1 MSRIRFYYNTALAKS
16 ERVTYYESQIEW
28 KKPLKVY
35 AVSANY
41 RWNEAHTTAN
51 VLSHSL
57 GEATLTKVTTKTV
70 AALGLIVDADNISYD
85 FTKEDFGKVING
97 FVICNATKP
106 VAIIDKYEEL
116 PLTIN
121 GTKLT
126 VNFYN
131 GPEKLLAFNLTDYVV
146 SNALLYQERTRE
158 IVKPT
163 NIISRNNA
171 EISYE
176 DEIDKSIIAGKN
188 GAYKDI
194 SITGKAHPITGD
206 LVSVFGHSA
215 VNQSLRNIL
224 LANTFDRPFSSK
236 DVAGNLNA
244 FLFDFNDN
252 ITHSE
257 LRSGIA
263 IAIGN
268 NEPRITVMDILIEDK
283 IESYSL
289 KVTITYMIKTTNNT
303 QEFSI
308 LLDRA

>member
-70 AALGLIVDADNISYD
+70 ASLGLIVNADNISYN
-85 FTKEDFGKVING
+85 FTKADFGKVISG

-106 VAIIDKYEEL
+106 IALIDKYEEL
-116 PLTIN
+116 PLKIN

-131 GPEKLLAFNLTDYVV
+131 GPEKLLAFNLTDCVV

-171 EISYE
+171 EIAYD
-176 DEIDKSIIAGKN
+176 DEIDKSTIGGKS
-188 GAYKDI
+188 GVYKDI

-215 VNQSLRNIL
+215 INQSLRNIL

>member
-35 AVSANY
+35 VVSANY
-41 RWNEAHTTAN
+41 RWNEAHTTAD
-51 VLSHSL
+51 VLSYSL
-57 GEATLTKVTTKTV
+57 GEATLTNVTTKTV
-70 AALGLIVDADNISYD
+70 SSLGLIVDADNISYD
-85 FTKEDFGKVING
+85 FTKADFGKVING

-116 PLTIN
+116 PLEIN

>member
-28 KKPLKVY
+28 KKPLKAY

-41 RWNEAHTTAN
+41 RWNEAHTTAD
-51 VLSHSL
+51 VLLHSL

-70 AALGLIVDADNISYD
+70 ASLGLIVDADNISYD

-171 EISYE
+171 EIAYE
-176 DEIDKSIIAGKN
+176 DEIDKSVIGGKS

-215 VNQSLRNIL
+215 INQSLRNIL

-268 NEPRITVMDILIEDK
+268 NEPRITVLNILIDDK

>member
-70 AALGLIVDADNISYD
+70 AALGLIVDADNISYN

>member
-1 MSRIRFYYNTALAKS
+1 MGRIRFYYNTALAKS

-70 AALGLIVDADNISYD
+70 ASLGLIVDADNISYD
-85 FTKEDFGKVING
+85 FTKADFGKVING

-171 EISYE
+171 EIAYE
-176 DEIDKSIIAGKN
+176 DEIDKSAIAGKT

>member
-41 RWNEAHTTAN
+41 RWNEAHTTAD

-57 GEATLTKVTTKTV
+57 GVATLTKVTTKTV
-70 AALGLIVDADNISYD
+70 ASLGLIVDADNISYD

-116 PLTIN
+116 PLEIN

>member
-28 KKPLKVY
+28 KKTLKVY
-35 AVSANY
+35 AVSENY
-41 RWNEAHTTAN
+41 HWNEAHTTAH

-57 GEATLTKVTTKTV
+57 GEATLTNVTTKTV

-85 FTKEDFGKVING
+85 FIKEDFGKVING

-116 PLTIN
+116 PLEIN

-131 GPEKLLAFNLTDYVV
+131 GPEKLLAFNLTDYIV

>member
-35 AVSANY
+35 AVSTNY
-41 RWNEAHTTAN
+41 RWNEAHTTAD
-51 VLSHSL
+51 VLLDSL

-70 AALGLIVDADNISYD
+70 TSLGLIVDADNISYN
-85 FTKEDFGKVING
+85 FTNADFGKVING

-131 GPEKLLAFNLTDYVV
+131 GPEKLLAFNLTDYIV

-176 DEIDKSIIAGKN
+176 DEIDKSVIGGKS

-215 VNQSLRNIL
+215 INQSLRNIL

-268 NEPRITVMDILIEDK
+268 NEPRITVLDILIDDK

>member
-1 MSRIRFYYNTALAKS
+1 MGRIRFYYNTALSKS
-16 ERVTYYESQIEW
+16 ERVIYYESQIEW
-28 KKPLKVY
+28 KKLLKVY
-35 AVSANY
+35 AVSTNY
-41 RWNEAHTTAN
+41 LWDEAHTTAD
-51 VLSHSL
+51 VLLDSL
-57 GEATLTKVTTKTV
+57 GEATLTNVTTKTV
-70 AALGLIVDADNISYD
+70 TSLGLIVDADNISYN
-85 FTKEDFGKVING
+85 FTKADFGKVING

-106 VAIIDKYEEL
+106 VALIDKYEEL
-116 PLTIN
+116 PLTIS

-158 IVKPT
+158 IIKPT

-171 EISYE
+171 EIAYE
-176 DEIDKSIIAGKN
+176 DEIDKSVIGGKS

-215 VNQSLRNIL
+215 INQSLRNIL

-268 NEPRITVMDILIEDK
+268 NEPRITVLDILIDDK

>member
-1 MSRIRFYYNTALAKS
+1 MGRIRFYYNTALAKS

-70 AALGLIVDADNISYD
+70 ASLGLIVDADNISYN
-85 FTKEDFGKVING
+85 FTNTDFGKVISG

-163 NIISRNNA
+163 NIISRNNT
-171 EISYE
+171 EIAYE
-176 DEIDKSIIAGKN
+176 DEIDKSAIAGKT

>member
-1 MSRIRFYYNTALAKS
+1 MSRIRFYYNTALSKS

-28 KKPLKVY
+28 KKTLKVY
-35 AVSANY
+35 AVSENY
-41 RWNEAHTTAN
+41 RWNEAHTTAH

-57 GEATLTKVTTKTV
+57 GEATLTNVTTKTV
-70 AALGLIVDADNISYD
+70 SSLGLIVDADNISYD
-85 FTKEDFGKVING
+85 FTKADFGKVING

-171 EISYE
+171 EIAYE
-176 DEIDKSIIAGKN
+176 DEIDKSVIAGKT

-215 VNQSLRNIL
+215 INQSLRNIL

-268 NEPRITVMDILIEDK
+268 NEPRITVLNISIDDK